1 MSGPVTTEET
11 GKISIREKQKRDY
24 PRNKRDLKES
34 ILIDYVCRT
43 SALFFYKCDLH
54 ISEKAENDEECGG
67 VDVFRSIVCSARLH
81 HRSGHGNQLRLR
93 HVEQLRFRRDQH
105 IPYFQEIQ
113 INFPSDSVKTAQ
125 LHPAYTAEEF

>member
-43 SALFFYKCDLH
+43 SAFFLDKSDLH
-54 ISEKAENDEECGG
+54 VSEKAENNEECGG
-67 VDVFRSIVCSARLH
+67 VDVFRAVMRSARLH
-81 HRSGHGNQLRLR
+81 HRSWHGNQLRLR
-93 HVEQLRFRRDQH
+93 HVEQLRFRRNKH
-105 IPYFQEIQ
+105 
-113 INFPSDSVKTAQ
+113 FPH
-125 LHPAYTAEEF
+125 L